1 MKDKIRVSA
10 LNFLID
16 NIRDEV
22 GLSFGDVANNT
33 LLGPEGESY
42 RLAKEA
48 MIMGRN
54 FVKVTSA
61 MKEDKND

>member
-1 MKDKIRVSA
+1 MKTKQFVDRQRI
-10 LNFLID
+10 LNIL
-16 NIRDEV
+16 
-22 GLSFGDVANNT
+22 GL
-33 LLGPEGESY
+33 EGESY